1 MQKRNQRIDKKTGQV
16 QTTSDAQTGAEEA
29 VAPLAHV
36 ALPLPL
42 RNTFSYSI
50 PPALEADAVRG
61 ARVLVPFGKRFLT
74 GLIVDLEPPKQ
85 LSKRTRPIHDVL
97 DEEPAFTPEMLV
109 LTRWIS
115 EYYACGWGEVIRAAL
130 PSGIDQEHQ
139 YLVSLGSGAS
149 PLSSV
154 PERLRP
160 ILDLLK
166 AEGAQLLGDLKK
178 EEPSLSLNL
187 LRRYE
192 KEGWIQLE
200 STLKRPKVRIK
211 KAKHFRL
218 QISPCQETD
227 IAETRATLT
236 GSKQQAVFDAVVEF
250 DRSGQSEPAQQ
261 DILSRSGAS
270 ASTLASLVKK
280 GILEI
285 IEKEVIRTPLGDMP
299 AQLEP
304 PPVYTLHK
312 SQEASLKKISNAIE
326 AKHFETFLLHG
337 VTGSGKTEVYI
348 AALKKVLASG
358 KTGIVLV
365 PEIALTPQTV
375 SRFRAHF
382 GDRIAVLHSRMSM
395 GERYDAWRNL
405 RNRRYDVVI
414 GPRSAIL
421 APLENIG
428 LIVVDE
434 EHESSYKQF
443 DPAPRYHARDVAV
456 MRAHNNNAVCI
467 LGSATPSLES
477 YVNATET
484 GKYAYLPMPDRVPVP
499 GHEAAPLPE
508 VRIVDL
514 TLEKRKH
521 RLPGVLS
528 EALKQGITERLAA
541 SQQVIL
547 LQNRRGYASILLC
560 ETCGWSPMCSDCAV
574 TQTYHKVQHHLRC
587 HYCGKTA
594 RVPRKCPQ
602 CGGIE
607 LNRLGA
613 GTQRIEEELEAYFPE
628 ARLARMDL
636 DTTSAKNAHYKILD
650 RFAKGE
656 SDILIGTQMVAKGL
670 DFGNV
675 TLVGVINADVGM
687 LLPDFRAEERTF
699 QLLTQVAGRAGRA
712 GLRGEVLLQTRN
724 PKHPVLLFAAH
735 HDFNSFARVALA
747 QRQELNYPPYG
758 RVIRIEFKGP
768 QEEVAGKLARQW
780 ASALPGQQGVQVMG
794 PQAAFIGRIQKQ
806 YRFQVILKALRHIP
820 MPVLRQMIEDATT
833 QTGSLPRE
841 YRMAVD
847 VDAISL

>member
-1 MQKRNQRIDKKTGQV
+1 MQKGNQPNHKSIV
-16 QTTSDAQTGAEEA
+16 QEDTVYETPEAAELST
-29 VAPLAHV
+29 APLAHV

-42 RNTFSYSI
+42 RKAFSYSI
-50 PPALEADAVRG
+50 PSSLEADAVRG

-74 GLIVDLEPPKQ
+74 GLIVDIETVQ
-85 LSKRTRPIHDVL
+85 TLSKRTKPLHDVL
-97 DEEPAFTPEMLV
+97 DDKPAFTPEMLA
-109 LTRWIS
+109 LTKWIS
-115 EYYACGWGEVIRAAL
+115 EYYVCGWGEVIRAAL
-130 PSGIDQEHQ
+130 PSGIDQEQQ
-139 YLVSLGSGAS
+139 YLVSLQNAS
-149 PLSSV
+149 MLHATPD
-154 PERLRP
+154 RLRP
-160 ILDLLK
+160 IVELLK
-166 AEGAQLLGDLKK
+166 TTGAQYLTDLKK
-178 EEPSLSLNL
+178 EDPTISLSF

-192 KEGWIQLE
+192 KAGWLHLE
-200 STLKRPKVRIK
+200 SSLKRPKVRIK
-211 KAKHFRL
+211 KAKHFRFL
-218 QISPCQETD
+218 ADHQTEEAL
-227 IAETRATLT
+227 AEKRAMLT
-236 GSKQQAVFDAVVEF
+236 GNKQQAVFDAMVELT
-250 DRSGQSEPAQQ
+250 RQGQLEPAQAE
-261 DILSRSGAS
+261 ILSHTGAS
-270 ASTLASLVKK
+270 SATLTSLVKK
-280 GILEI
+280 GLLEI
-285 IEKEVIRTPLGDMP
+285 IEKEVIRTPLGDIP
-299 AQLEP
+299 AEP
-304 PPVYTLHK
+304 DLPPRHTLHK
-312 SQEASLKKISNAIE
+312 SQDAALERISQAIE
-326 AKHFETFLLHG
+326 AEKFETFLLHG

-348 AALKKVLASG
+348 AALKDVLGRG

-382 GDRIAVLHSRMSM
+382 GDRIAVLHSRMSK

-405 RNRRYDVVI
+405 RNGRYDVVI

-456 MRAHNNNAVCI
+456 MRAHNNKAVCI

-484 GKYAYLPMPDRVPVP
+484 GKYTYLSMPDRVPVP
-499 GHEAAPLPE
+499 GHEAAPLPD

-528 EALKQGITERLAA
+528 EALKQAISERLAA

-547 LQNRRGYASILLC
+547 LQNRRGYSSILLC

-574 TQTYHKVQHHLRC
+574 TQTYHKVKHHLRC
-587 HYCGKTA
+587 HYCGKTE
-594 RVPRKCPQ
+594 RVTRKCPQ
-602 CGGIE
+602 CGGLE
-607 LNRLGA
+607 LSRLGA

-724 PKHPVLLFAAH
+724 PKHPVLRFAAN
-735 HDFNSFARVALA
+735 HDYNSFARVALS
-747 QRQELNYPPYG
+747 QRRELSYPPYG

-768 QEEVAGKLARQW
+768 DEEVVGRLARQW
-780 ASALPGQQGVQVMG
+780 TSGLPKQEGIQIMG

-806 YRFQVILKALRHIP
+806 YRFQVMLKAQRHIP
-820 MPVLRQMIEDATT
+820 MPLLRQMIEIATT
-833 QTGSLPRE
+833 HAGKTSRE
-841 YRMAVD
+841 YRIAID
-847 VDAISL
+847 VDSVSL